1 MRFAE
6 FLSSWS
12 FASHSFWSW
21 TFVGYT
27 YFCPFS
33 TFFCMKKVHDD
44 DLTLFSSSSSSSF
57 CFFLSLVCGSFVGCD
72 LFVFWPNGCE
82 SKGPIHTSHWL
93 SSLSLKLGF
102 EPILSFSSLSTYW
115 QFVALCVPKTRSA
128 SPTKFYLQS
137 FLPRSDA
144 CVHHSPFFSPLLNC
158 SVHRFTTLDPPIA
171 ALDWW
176 FDTFCSHL
184 GLSKLLVQ
192 LSLSSTVCFLSCSLK
207 AFLESFWV
215 FPPLGFFFFLWNF
228 EQFFLQHFFGGGFVE
243 IVFSG
248 LCMCSSCTYA
258 NLLKPLPSSSLEN
271 ERRREKEF

>member
-1 MRFAE
+1 
-6 FLSSWS
+6 
-12 FASHSFWSW
+12 
-21 TFVGYT
+21 
-27 YFCPFS
+27 
-33 TFFCMKKVHDD
+33 MKKVHDD
-44 DLTLFSSSSSSSF
+44 DLTLFSCSSSSSF

-82 SKGPIHTSHWL
+82 SKGPTHTSHWL

-115 QFVALCVPKTRSA
+115 QFVAEALWVPKTRSA

-137 FLPRSDA
+137 FLPKSDA
-144 CVHHSPFFSPLLNC
+144 RVHQSPSFSPLLHLNC
-158 SVHRFTTLDPPIA
+158 SVHRCTTLESPIA
-171 ALDWW
+171 ALYWW
-176 FDTFCSHL
+176 FATFCSHL

-192 LSLSSTVCFLSCSLK
+192 LSFSSTGCFLSCSLK

-228 EQFFLQHFFGGGFVE
+228 EQFFLQQFFLGGFVE

-248 LCMCSSCTYA
+248 LRVCSSCTYA